1 MSDNSP
7 SAASL
12 LDRIDLARDDSQIV
26 RTISS
31 ILKASDYPQL
41 VSTFQTEITQ
51 PPPEKAVKFVNALD
65 KARFQSSRGASCVVN
80 KAYTIHMY
88 FFRRWDTMTGYQ
100 RPRVNSTGR

>member
-65 KARFQSSRGASCVVN
+65 KARFSRREA
-80 KAYTIHMY
+80 
-88 FFRRWDTMTGYQ
+88 
-100 RPRVNSTGR
+100 PRVSSIKLTRYICTLSGAGIR